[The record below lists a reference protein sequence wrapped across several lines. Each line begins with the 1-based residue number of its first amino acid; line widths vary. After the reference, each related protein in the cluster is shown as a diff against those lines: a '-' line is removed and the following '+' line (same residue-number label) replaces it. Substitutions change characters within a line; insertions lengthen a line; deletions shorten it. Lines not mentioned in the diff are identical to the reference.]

1 MPHSPEPFYRA
12 PRRLWYVQ
20 IDGKQI
26 NLGKE
31 DNPRKDRSGQPVPCA
46 AVVTRF
52 HELMAG
58 RGQEPAVPAV
68 DASLALVVVDQFLG
82 WVERHKS
89 PRTYEWYQRHCEAF
103 AKAIPTTLTVAQVKP
118 FHLTKICDANLGWSD
133 TTKHGFC
140 RAVQRAFRWAERQGL
155 IDRSPLGLLEKP
167 EPQDRDVIIS
177 PEEYREIL
185 GLVKDGFRDLLM
197 MAWESGIRPQEIRI
211 VEAKHLD
218 FQHGRIVFPVK
229 ESKGKKLPRVVY
241 LPDEALMLC
250 RRLAAMH
257 PSGPIF
263 LNADGNPW
271 TRYAINCTSSGSRS
285 HSAGGR

>member
-118 FHLTKICDANLGWSD
+118 FHLTRICDANLAWSD

-177 PEEYREIL
+177 PEEYREIH

-197 MAWESGIRPQEIRI
+197 MAWESGIRPQE
-211 VEAKHLD
+211 
-218 FQHGRIVFPVK
+218 
-229 ESKGKKLPRVVY
+229 
-241 LPDEALMLC
+241 
-250 RRLAAMH
+250 
-257 PSGPIF
+257 
-263 LNADGNPW
+263 NP
-271 TRYAINCTSSGSRS
+271 
-285 HSAGGR
+285 